1 MIPTTMAV
9 PSPRVAKDIMVVNLV
24 TLTPET
30 GVFQGIDLLLER
42 QVTGAPVTEPAG
54 RYLGMFSEQCCMR
67 TLTDAAR
74 VSDVHGVRAKHLM
87 STGLLTFDPDTDACD
102 AIRQLLQ
109 HRVSGAPVVD
119 SSGRYLGS
127 FSEKTSM
134 RMLLDAIYEQR
145 PVGNVAAHMDRTSER
160 LIDEDTDFNTMV
172 EVFLKT
178 VLRRLPV
185 IQDGHLVGQVS
196 RRDVLKTAQVLRRG
210 GSLHVADPDDRPL
223 VRDIMDL
230 TARTVSAEEQL
241 LSIVQ
246 IFSETWFRRLPVLSP
261 DRSLIGQISRRDVL
275 QTTLSL
281 TDAQPTREK
290 AMLYLSALL
299 TKEEAPI

>member
-1 MIPTTMAV
+1 
-9 PSPRVAKDIMVVNLV
+9 MVVNLV

-30 GVFQGIDLLLER
+30 DVFQGIDRLLENR
-42 QVTGAPVTEPAG
+42 VTGAPVIDASG
-54 RYLGMFSEQCCMR
+54 RYLGMFSEQCCMA
-67 TLTDAAR
+67 TLTEAAR
-74 VSDVHGVRAKHLM
+74 VSDVRNIRAKHLM
-87 STGLLTFDPDTDACD
+87 STGLLTFGPDTDACD
-102 AIRQLLQ
+102 AIKQLLH

-119 SSGRYLGS
+119 EVGCYLGS

-145 PVGNVAAHMDRTSER
+145 PVGTVAAHMDPTSER
-160 LIDEDTDFNTMV
+160 LIDEDTDFNSMV
-172 EVFLKT
+172 EIFLKT

-185 IQDGHLVGQVS
+185 IQDGILIGQVS
-196 RRDVLKTAQVLRRG
+196 RRDVLKAAQVLRRG
-210 GSLHVADPDDRPL
+210 GSLQVIDSDNRPL

-230 TARTVSAEEQL
+230 SARTVSAEEQL

-246 IFSETWFRRLPVLSP
+246 IFDETWLRRLPVLAP
-261 DRSLIGQISRRDVL
+261 DRALLGQISRRDVL
-275 QTTLSL
+275 KTTLAL
-281 TDAQPTREK
+281 TEAQPTREK

>member
-1 MIPTTMAV
+1 
-9 PSPRVAKDIMVVNLV
+9 MVVDLV
-24 TLTPET
+24 TLTADAD
-30 GVFQGIDLLLER
+30 VFQGIDRLLENR
-42 QVTGAPVTEPAG
+42 VTGAPVIDSAG
-54 RYLGMFSEQCCMR
+54 RYLGMFSEQRCMV
-67 TLTDAAR
+67 TLTEAAR
-74 VSDVHGVRAKHLM
+74 ASDVHGIRAKHLM

-102 AIRQLLQ
+102 AIKQLIQ

-119 SSGRYLGS
+119 EAGCYLGS

-145 PVGNVAAHMDRTSER
+145 PVGSVAAHMDPSSER
-160 LIDEDTDFNTMV
+160 LIEEETDFLSIA
-172 EVFLKT
+172 EIFLDT

-185 IQDGHLVGQVS
+185 IQDGVLIGQVS
-196 RRDVLKTAQVLRRG
+196 RRDVLQTAQVLRRG
-210 GSLHVADPDDRPL
+210 GSLEVADPQHKPI
-223 VRDIMDL
+223 VGGVMDL
-230 TARTVSAEEQL
+230 TARTVGPDEQL

-246 IFSETWFRRLPVLSP
+246 IFGETWLRRLPVLAS
-261 DRSLIGQISRRDVL
+261 DGSLLGQISRRDVL
-275 QTTLSL
+275 QATLAL

>member
-1 MIPTTMAV
+1 MTV
-9 PSPRVAKDIMVVNLV
+9 PSPPSAKDIMVVNLV

-30 GVFQGIDLLLER
+30 DVFQGIDRLLENR
-42 QVTGAPVTEPAG
+42 VTGAPVIDSSG
-54 RYLGMFSEQCCMR
+54 RYLGMFSEQCCMA
-67 TLTDAAR
+67 TLTEAAR
-74 VSDVHGVRAKHLM
+74 VSDVNNIRAKHLM
-87 STGLLTFDPDTDACD
+87 STGLLTFGPDTDACD
-102 AIRQLLQ
+102 AIKQLLH

-119 SSGRYLGS
+119 EVGCYLGS

-145 PVGNVAAHMDRTSER
+145 PVGTVAAHMDPTSER
-160 LIDEDTDFNTMV
+160 LIDEDTDFNSMV
-172 EVFLKT
+172 EIFLKT

-185 IQDGHLVGQVS
+185 IQDGILIGQVS
-196 RRDVLKTAQVLRRG
+196 RRDVLKAAQVLRRG
-210 GSLHVADPDDRPL
+210 GSLQVIDSDNRPL

-230 TARTVSAEEQL
+230 SARTVSAEEQL

-246 IFSETWFRRLPVLSP
+246 IFDETWLRRLPVLAP
-261 DRSLIGQISRRDVL
+261 DRALLGQISRRDVL
-275 QTTLSL
+275 KTTLAL
-281 TDAQPTREK
+281 TEAQPTREK

>member
-1 MIPTTMAV
+1 MIV
-9 PSPRVAKDIMVVNLV
+9 DLV
-24 TLTPET
+24 TLTADA
-30 GVFQGIDLLLER
+30 GVFQGIDRLLENR
-42 QVTGAPVTEPAG
+42 VTGAPVIDSAG
-54 RYLGMFSEQCCMR
+54 RYQGMFSEQCCMA
-67 TLTDAAR
+67 TLTEAAR
-74 VSDVHGVRAKHLM
+74 VSDVHSIRAKHLM

-102 AIRQLLQ
+102 ATKQLIH

-119 SSGRYLGS
+119 AAGSYLGS

-145 PVGNVAAHMDRTSER
+145 PVGAVAAHMDPSSER
-160 LIDEDTDFNTMV
+160 LIDEDTDFNTLV
-172 EVFLKT
+172 EIFLKT

-185 IQDGHLVGQVS
+185 IQEGVLVGQVS

-210 GSLHVADPDDRPL
+210 GSLHVVDPDDRPL

-230 TARTVSAEEQL
+230 TARTVGPDEQL

-246 IFSETWFRRLPVLSP
+246 IFSETWFRRLPVLAS
-261 DRSLIGQISRRDVL
+261 DSTLLGQISRRDVL
-275 QTTLSL
+275 RTTLAL

>member
-1 MIPTTMAV
+1 
-9 PSPRVAKDIMVVNLV
+9 MVVDLV
-24 TLTPET
+24 TLTADAD
-30 GVFQGIDLLLER
+30 VFQGIDRLLENR
-42 QVTGAPVTEPAG
+42 VTGAPVIDSAG
-54 RYLGMFSEQCCMR
+54 RYLGMFSEQCCMA
-67 TLTDAAR
+67 TLTEAVR
-74 VSDVHGVRAKHLM
+74 VSDVHGIRAKHLM

-102 AIRQLLQ
+102 AIKELLH

-119 SSGRYLGS
+119 AAGCYLGS

-145 PVGNVAAHMDRTSER
+145 PVGPVAAHMDRSSER
-160 LIDEDTDFNTMV
+160 LINEDTEFNTLV
-172 EVFLKT
+172 EIFLKT

-185 IQDGHLVGQVS
+185 IQDGVLVGQVS

-210 GSLHVADPDDRPL
+210 GSLHVVDPDDRPL
-223 VRDIMDL
+223 IRDIMDL
-230 TARTVSAEEQL
+230 TARTVATDEQL

-246 IFSETWFRRLPVLSP
+246 IFSETWFRRLPVLASG
-261 DRSLIGQISRRDVL
+261 SMLMGQISRRDVL
-275 QTTLSL
+275 QTTLAL